1 MRVSRNLV
9 ATAAIVLLAALALMS
24 SFGLSRGRA
33 QVPADWS
40 LSAEP
45 GNKPADAA
53 ESPESQP
60 VEDVP
65 DKGTLLSLLRQNTTR
80 RAGAMN
86 AGRVRLK
93 APYRKHTTLPEVDIN
108 VVLVRETNPPPD
120 EEAIEWLLVTS
131 LPIDTPEEVLLVVD
145 CYRGRWPIEVFFRV
159 YKTGC
164 QVERIQLET
173 SDRLLRCLMLYK
185 IVAWR
190 VLYLT
195 LMGRECPELPCD
207 LVFETSEW
215 QAVYLVA
222 TKTQPPANPPTLNT
236 IVRMVAGFGG
246 FLGRKHDGEPGP
258 QSIWIGL
265 QRTRDFVLTLEAV
278 EVATTAQTYV

>member
-1 MRVSRNLV
+1 MSCEVHSRKIQRSLGRVAKDGL
-9 ATAAIVLLAALALMS
+9 AQAAVLGEIEFDLPPSHKRQKKHVTQTLKAARVELQPPQRYGNSLEPVEVTVLLAQETRPPKGEEPVTWVLLTNLPVTTAEQAIEKISWYLCRWQIEIYFRILKSGCKIEKLQLERVERLRPALALYM
-24 SFGLSRGRA
+24 
-33 QVPADWS
+33 
-40 LSAEP
+40 
-45 GNKPADAA
+45 
-53 ESPESQP
+53 
-60 VEDVP
+60 
-65 DKGTLLSLLRQNTTR
+65 
-80 RAGAMN
+80 
-86 AGRVRLK
+86 
-93 APYRKHTTLPEVDIN
+93 
-108 VVLVRETNPPPD
+108 
-120 EEAIEWLLVTS
+120 
-131 LPIDTPEEVLLVVD
+131 
-145 CYRGRWPIEVFFRV
+145 
-159 YKTGC
+159 
-164 QVERIQLET
+164 
-173 SDRLLRCLMLYK
+173 

-207 LVFETSEW
+207 LVFETGEW

-222 TKTQPPANPPTLNT
+222 TKTRPPANPPTLNT

>member
-1 MRVSRNLV
+1 M
-9 ATAAIVLLAALALMS
+9 
-24 SFGLSRGRA
+24 
-33 QVPADWS
+33 
-40 LSAEP
+40 
-45 GNKPADAA
+45 
-53 ESPESQP
+53 
-60 VEDVP
+60 
-65 DKGTLLSLLRQNTTR
+65 
-80 RAGAMN
+80 
-86 AGRVRLK
+86 
-93 APYRKHTTLPEVDIN
+93 
-108 VVLVRETNPPPD
+108 
-120 EEAIEWLLVTS
+120 
-131 LPIDTPEEVLLVVD
+131 
-145 CYRGRWPIEVFFRV
+145 
-159 YKTGC
+159 
-164 QVERIQLET
+164 
-173 SDRLLRCLMLYK
+173 

-222 TKTQPPANPPTLNT
+222 KKTRPPANPPTLNT